1 MLSIGGGAVNMALI
15 WLIAMVV
22 FLIVEGIVPGLV
34 SIWFAIGAL
43 AALLAAALHAPVWLQ
58 LVWFLLVSV
67 AALALTRPLAKK
79 YVNAR
84 TQPTNADRILGKD
97 CIVREAIDNLQ
108 GTGAVA
114 ADGKVWTARMEK
126 DDETA
131 AVGEVV
137 VARRI
142 EGVKLVVGK
151 K

>member
-58 LVWFLLVSV
+58 IVWFLLVSV